1 MSAKK
6 KQKPIKLTRAQEL
19 QEKYPGH
26 RPIPPGRRTVVVTLV
41 ATVVLSLLMVFL
53 ITRHMQSSGSSGLH
67 DVQLDTSMGTI
78 TLELDG
84 DSAPR
89 TVAQFLD
96 NVQAGAYDG
105 LTFHRVVKGFMI
117 QGGDPAGDG
126 TGGGAVS
133 LERTGIHHARGV
145 VSMASSGPGVTQSD
159 MQFFILVAD
168 ASSLDGKY
176 AAFGRVVD
184 GMDIVDK
191 IADVPVRENPLIQGE
206 QSIPVDAVTIIR
218 ATEVA
223 RQGEP

>member
-6 KQKPIKLTRAQEL
+6 RERPVKPTRAQEL

-26 RPIPPGRRTVVVTLV
+26 RPIPPSKRTVVVTLV
-41 ATVVLSLLMVFL
+41 ATVVLSLLIVFL
-53 ITRHMQSSGSSGLH
+53 VTRRMQPSGSSGLH
-67 DVQLDTSMGTI
+67 DVQLDTSMGVI

-96 NVQAGAYDG
+96 NVHAGVYDG

-126 TGGGAVS
+126 TGGGSAP

-145 VSMASSGPGVTQSD
+145 ISMASSGPGVTQSD
-159 MQFFILVAD
+159 MQFFILQED

-184 GMDIVDK
+184 GMDVVDK
-191 IADVPVRENPLIQGE
+191 IAAVPVRENPLIPGE
-206 QSIPVDAVTIIR
+206 LSIPVDRVTILR

-223 RQGEP
+223 HQGAT

>member
-1 MSAKK
+1 
-6 KQKPIKLTRAQEL
+6 
-19 QEKYPGH
+19 
-26 RPIPPGRRTVVVTLV
+26 
-41 ATVVLSLLMVFL
+41 VVLSLLIVVV

-67 DVQLDTSMGTI
+67 NVQLDTSMGTI

-96 NVQAGAYDG
+96 NVRAGAYDG

-159 MQFFILVAD
+159 MQFFILLAD

-184 GMDIVDK
+184 GMNIVDK